1 MDSTTVCAMMHVH
14 THDVAQALP
23 HVLSLLPDVMTCG
36 CRNLRVAELES
47 QVAPRP
53 MSRERPAMDG
63 FKTALAPEDS
73 TQSMVLMQNKSNY
86 DMYY

>member
-1 MDSTTVCAMMHVH
+1 
-14 THDVAQALP
+14 
-23 HVLSLLPDVMTCG
+23 
-36 CRNLRVAELES
+36 
-47 QVAPRP
+47 
-53 MSRERPAMDG
+53 MDG